1 MAAGVESNMRP
12 GERVTARRAYA
23 QPVADSGEH
32 VRSSVQFGL

>member
-1 MAAGVESNMRP
+1 MLRATCDR